1 MLRELKHLLHI
12 FARSASHEWHYLGRH
27 RWDRIMLI
35 WAPLVTILLMWWI
48 FSAGQITKLPIGVW
62 DQDNSAPSRQL
73 VRYLNSAPGVQVTE
87 QYTDSLSAE
96 RALDSVHV
104 YGVVI
109 IPQDFAPNL
118 KTGST
123 SPVALQFNAQFGTH
137 SGIVQRAVQS
147 VVATFS
153 AGVEIR
159 ARNNRGQAYE
169 QAKDT
174 QTTVRTAAV
183 TLFNL
188 SSNYQKAFA
197 ATMIP
202 ALLHILGM
210 VAGAYA
216 IGREIR
222 DHDLGNW
229 LKFSTAD
236 THPDVAPNF
245 WEIAF
250 ALNGKLLW
258 AMLSFTIWAGLTL
271 LFVAGTTEAV
281 IWSWLATFL
290 GLWLMMLVSLWMGV
304 IASAGSLSLR
314 MGLSLTGFITAPA
327 FAFSGVAFPLLAM
340 SAGAR
345 IWANIL
351 PLTHYLHLQINQL
364 EMNAPAWWAI
374 STLLGFICA
383 VIILLLISTG
393 LTQRALRY
401 PERWGAR

>member
-1 MLRELKHLLHI
+1 MFRELKRLLHI

-48 FSAGQITKLPIGVW
+48 FSAGQITGLPIGVL
-62 DQDNSAPSRQL
+62 DEDHSGPSRQL
-73 VRYLNSAPGVQVTE
+73 VRYLNAAPGVQVTE
-87 QYTDSLSAE
+87 QYSDQLSAE
-96 RALDSVHV
+96 RSLDAVHV
-104 YGVVI
+104 YGVVV
-109 IPQDFAPNL
+109 IPQNFAANL
-118 KTGST
+118 KTGSA
-123 SPVALQFNAQFGTH
+123 SPVILQFNAQFGTH
-137 SGIVQRAVQS
+137 SGVIQRAVQTT
-147 VVATFS
+147 VATFS

-159 ARNNRGQAYE
+159 ARNKRGQAYE
-169 QAKDT
+169 QAKET
-174 QTTVRTAAV
+174 QTPIRTAAV
-183 TLFNL
+183 SLFNL
-188 SSNYQKAFA
+188 STNYQQALA

-229 LKFSTAD
+229 LTFATAD
-236 THPDVAPNF
+236 THPDATPTF

-258 AMLSFTIWAGLTL
+258 AMLSFTVWSALTL
-271 LFVAGTTEAV
+271 LFVASTAEAA
-281 IWSWLATFL
+281 IGSWLMTFL
-290 GLWLMMLVSLWMGV
+290 GLWLMMLVSLWLGV
-304 IASAGSLSLR
+304 IASAGPLSLR

-340 SAGAR
+340 SDGAR
-345 IWANIL
+345 VWANIL
-351 PLTHYLHLQINQL
+351 PLTHYLRLQINQL

-374 STLLGFICA
+374 PALIGFISA
-383 VIILLLISTG
+383 VVILLLISTA

-401 PERWGAR
+401 PERWGTR